1 MILELLR
8 RLRSFGSPMPTDVAI
23 IDQGSYFESLKDR
36 QRRVRDSTAMLERE
50 RQRVALA
57 VWAWARDTVTNRN
70 KGPLPRLPRSI
81 PLASWLDGLSIQ
93 EIFHLSQSDAFSIWH
108 HIYGDD
114 RVAGVRAV
122 QQLQKASLYF
132 PAPKP
137 PKPSTARKS
146 RIVVLKKRDSSKVR
160 MAHRRRNHRRR
171 YGVLRIF
178 RG

>member
-1 MILELLR
+1 MDLFR
-8 RLRSFGSPMPTDVAI
+8 RLWSFGSPVPTDMAV
-23 IDQGSYFESLKDR
+23 IDQGSYFDSLEDR
-36 QRRVRDSTAMLERE
+36 QRRLRETTAVLEHE
-50 RQRVALA
+50 RQRVVLA

-70 KGPLPRLPRSI
+70 KGPLPKLPRSI

-122 QQLQKASLYF
+122 QQLQKAVLYF

-137 PKPSTARKS
+137 PKPDPERDRASGGGPR
-146 RIVVLKKRDSSKVR
+146 RPGGLK
-160 MAHRRRNHRRR
+160 
-171 YGVLRIF
+171 
-178 RG
+178 

>member
-1 MILELLR
+1 MDLLR
-8 RLRSFGSPMPTDVAI
+8 RLWSFGSPVPTDMAV
-23 IDQGSYFESLKDR
+23 IDQGSYFDSLEDR
-36 QRRVRDSTAMLERE
+36 QRRLRETIAVLERE
-50 RQRVALA
+50 RQRVVLA

-93 EIFHLSQSDAFSIWH
+93 EIFNLSRSDALSIWH

-122 QQLQKASLYF
+122 QQLQKAVLYF

-137 PKPSTARKS
+137 PKPTPNV
-146 RIVVLKKRDSSKVR
+146 IVRAAAD
-160 MAHRRRNHRRR
+160 
-171 YGVLRIF
+171 
-178 RG
+178 RGGREV